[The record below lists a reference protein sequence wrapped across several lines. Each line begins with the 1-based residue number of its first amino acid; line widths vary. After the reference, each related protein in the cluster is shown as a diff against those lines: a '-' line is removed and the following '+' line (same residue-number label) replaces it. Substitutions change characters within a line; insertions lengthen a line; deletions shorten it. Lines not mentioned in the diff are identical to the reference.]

1 MLNDNNS
8 EYQQK
13 LSRQDLFSFPVLD
26 SVRERVAKQYVPGV
40 TEVDR
45 RRGLLRQ
52 SSATF
57 DKKDQTD
64 SDSQSGIFKADDG
77 KWRPVIVTLG
87 ILRSRLTE

>member
-1 MLNDNNS
+1 M
-8 EYQQK
+8 
-13 LSRQDLFSFPVLD
+13 
-26 SVRERVAKQYVPGV
+26 AKQYVPGV

-57 DKKDQTD
+57 DKQDQTD

-87 ILRSRLTE
+87 IL